1 MNITKL
7 NRELANRDLSPE
19 IVKILEQIEAYM
31 GERGLEDL
39 QDRFQ
44 TRRDPAAAFPSDNR
58 PGGIGGTVPINV
70 IPNSGGPGFCCETVI
85 AVAHGTRG
93 RGGLG
98 QVLRSLREH
107 LISCANP
114 HAGLA
119 TKTAIL
125 VYDVERRPLFWES
138 KLDIYCHQRVN
149 GVQFVKCFWD
159 GKTLHVAQWT

>member
-1 MNITKL
+1 MNITRF
-7 NRELANRDLSPE
+7 NRDYANRDLPSE
-19 IVKILEQIEAYM
+19 VVDMLKRIEAYIA
-31 GERGLEDL
+31 ECGLADL
-39 QDRFQ
+39 QDRLQ
-44 TRRDPAAAFPSDNR
+44 TPRDPAGSYPIGDS
-58 PGGIGGTVPINV
+58 PGGIGGSTPINV
-70 IPNSGGPGFCCETVI
+70 IPNFGGTGFCCETVL

-125 VYDVERRPLFWES
+125 IFDVDRRPLFWES
-138 KLDIYCHQRVN
+138 KLDLEAHKRVN
-149 GVQFVKCFWD
+149 GVRFVKCFWD
-159 GKTLHVAQWT
+159 GQSLQIQP